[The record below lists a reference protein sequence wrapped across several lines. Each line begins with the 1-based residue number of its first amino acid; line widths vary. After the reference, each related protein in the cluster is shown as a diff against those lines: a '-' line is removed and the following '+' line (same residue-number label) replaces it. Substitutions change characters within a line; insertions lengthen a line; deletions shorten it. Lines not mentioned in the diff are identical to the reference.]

1 MKRGMRIFLMTQM
14 RMWLFKIVKSLTT
27 KEKDAI
33 DCTSKASVI
42 MPTFR
47 NWAARRTQNVHFS
60 PKHKGA
66 EDHRKDQ
73 LTSLRC
79 HPI

>member
-1 MKRGMRIFLMTQM
+1 MLMKMEMRIFLMTQM

-33 DCTSKASVI
+33 DFTSKASVT

-47 NWAARRTQNVHFS
+47 N
-60 PKHKGA
+60 
-66 EDHRKDQ
+66 
-73 LTSLRC
+73 
-79 HPI
+79 